1 MRVIKIMIQMKRNF
15 KTSPIIVMI
24 ILNIGPNIFVSY
36 SISRKRIQ
44 MKKDITTKKR
54 LILKSPSSL
63 VSGFILSI
71 I

>member
-1 MRVIKIMIQMKRNF
+1 MSLMYLNF
-15 KTSPIIVMI
+15 RTSPIIVMI

-54 LILKSPSSL
+54 LILKSESSL
-63 VSGFILSI
+63 ESGLILSMI
-71 I
+71 